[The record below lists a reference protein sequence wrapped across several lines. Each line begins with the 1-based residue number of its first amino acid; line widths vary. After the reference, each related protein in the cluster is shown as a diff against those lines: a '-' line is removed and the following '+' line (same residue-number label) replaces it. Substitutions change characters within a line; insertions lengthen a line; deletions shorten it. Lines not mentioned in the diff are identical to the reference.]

1 MRKIRDVLR
10 LRAGGMSK
18 RKIAA
23 SLSIG
28 VTAAGDCMRRARR
41 AGLIWPL
48 PQDLSD
54 AALELRLFGVRV
66 RSPIIA
72 CTYLHPQPGRQVLRL
87 GGRNKRGS
95 QDRSR
100 SAISD
105 VRLSLD
111 RCVRREGDRGNGR
124 LGQVQALARAEFKR
138 TVLR

>member
-1 MRKIRDVLR
+1 
-10 LRAGGMSK
+10 
-18 RKIAA
+18 
-23 SLSIG
+23 
-28 VTAAGDCMRRARR
+28 MRRWNCVCR
-41 AGLIWPL
+41 GE
-48 PQDLSD
+48 S
-54 AALELRLFGVRV
+54 

-72 CTYLHPQPGRQVLRL
+72 CAYLHPQLGRQVLRL